1 MNRNRILIIMIFPV
15 FLKFG
20 YSQSFLEF
28 NNLNLGLGMNS
39 SEYAITIPEIPGYED
54 NAVRKS
60 LYIDF
65 QFEFKTRSGI
75 NFKPGIGFWSWG
87 VFPGRN
93 ENQFTKT
100 VDNFTFNFDFTKDFF
115 ISERFILFGGAG
127 LAMQYVGILI
137 KPPERYYYIYGLS
150 QITENYIDPGYNLIF
165 GQKLEI
171 ISDFF
176 LNIHVKKEISKHIN
190 QWKIFFSISM
200 F

>member
-1 MNRNRILIIMIFPV
+1 MRKSSLLIFVLFVI

-28 NNLNLGLGMNS
+28 NNLNLGLGINS
-39 SEYAITIPEIPGYED
+39 SEYVITIPEIPGYED
-54 NAVRKS
+54 NDVKKS

-65 QFEFKTRSGI
+65 QFEFKTRLGI

-87 VFPGRN
+87 VFPQGN
-93 ENQFTKT
+93 ENNLTKT
-100 VDNFTFNFDFTKDFF
+100 IDNFTINFDFTKDLHL
-115 ISERFILFGGAG
+115 SEKIIFFGGAG
-127 LAMQYVGILI
+127 LAMQYVGVLI

-150 QITENYIDPGYNLIF
+150 QITENYINPGYNIIF

-176 LNIHVKKEISKHIN
+176 LNIHIKKEISKYID